1 MKATPVKQSA
11 QAAAAGHGTAAS
23 LSSQGN
29 LQQQMGASQT
39 GFRVRNIGGQN
50 KPTVMQMR
58 QHQLQAEASGL
69 STPGSHAAGSLNSK
83 GVPHELS
90 KQSLVKKPRIQPLNG
105 QPAQSLTAGKSPTK
119 KPFNRLVPMP
129 PPPGWIEKIAA

>member
-11 QAAAAGHGTAAS
+11 QAAAARQGTAAS

-58 QHQLQAEASGL
+58 QHQL
-69 STPGSHAAGSLNSK
+69 
-83 GVPHELS
+83 
-90 KQSLVKKPRIQPLNG
+90 
-105 QPAQSLTAGKSPTK
+105 
-119 KPFNRLVPMP
+119 
-129 PPPGWIEKIAA
+129 